1 MLGLA
6 ALSIGWSADT
16 IRSVAWSSVEFFPD
30 DLRRQV
36 LRHHLR
42 YDAGIE
48 RGLAAPPSWRAAAP
62 GSLGEALE
70 AQLDHCA
77 QSLRQPVP
85 LDDLVEEIGVL
96 AVRVL
101 DAADPLAASHADPR
115 EPRYAAAYAA
125 YVDSVRGRLRLVY
138 YGQDAAPINALDPAG
153 AVASVLERSRSLY
166 PYVGEEFYRTGA
178 LRDWRSIDDRSVA
191 YGVTA
196 ISLSRGLT
204 DLASARAW
212 RRSPPL
218 NDPRAFE
225 AIQPTILPHGG
236 TRLQALCRSRQKVDP
251 VDRLKKTLRE
261 HYVAKRERYAAP
273 RSSRWDADLLRIF
286 SESPRGGGESAV
298 RFLRR
303 HRCEIREE
311 VSRWTGEYVFT
322 LDQVIKQM
330 LARCRE
336 LKLHAT
342 GSERRLKL
350 RFCILL
356 AARASHYLY
365 RRREWHVL

>member
-1 MLGLA
+1 MSGSHRRRPGPPSRPVSRLAATLSLA
-6 ALSIGWSADT
+6 ALCIGWSPDT
-16 IRSVAWSSVEFFPD
+16 VRSVAWSSVEFFPD

-125 YVDSVRGRLRLVY
+125 YVDSVRDRLRLVY
-138 YGQDAAPINALDPAG
+138 YGQDAALIEANGPAG
-153 AVASVLERSRSLY
+153 SVAGVLERSRSLY
-166 PYVGEEFYRTGA
+166 PYLGEEFYRTGT

-191 YGVTA
+191 FGVTA

-204 DLASARAW
+204 DLANFTTAIWRLGGGQVPTPRPTPMGHVGPTVTLTLEGGFPDRAG
-212 RRSPPL
+212 
-218 NDPRAFE
+218 
-225 AIQPTILPHGG
+225 PTTGAP
-236 TRLQALCRSRQKVDP
+236 AM
-251 VDRLKKTLRE
+251 
-261 HYVAKRERYAAP
+261 P
-273 RSSRWDADLLRIF
+273 RSS
-286 SESPRGGGESAV
+286 
-298 RFLRR
+298 
-303 HRCEIREE
+303 
-311 VSRWTGEYVFT
+311 
-322 LDQVIKQM
+322 
-330 LARCRE
+330 LA
-336 LKLHAT
+336 LPPP
-342 GSERRLKL
+342 
-350 RFCILL
+350 
-356 AARASHYLY
+356 
-365 RRREWHVL
+365 

>member
-1 MLGLA
+1 VRRLAATLGLA
-6 ALSIGWSADT
+6 VLCIGWSADT

-48 RGLAAPPSWRAAAP
+48 RGLSAPPSWRAADP

-85 LDDLVEEIGVL
+85 LDELVEEIGVL

-125 YVDSVRGRLRLVY
+125 YVDSVRDRLRLVY
-138 YGQDAAPINALDPAG
+138 YGQDAAPIDALGPAG

-204 DLASARAW
+204 DLANFAASIW
-212 RRSPPL
+212 RLGGGQVPT
-218 NDPRAFE
+218 PR
-225 AIQPTILPHGG
+225 PTPMGHIGPTVTLALEGG
-236 TRLQALCRSRQKVDP
+236 FP
-251 VDRLKKTLRE
+251 GRE
-261 HYVAKRERYAAP
+261 KPAAGAPAMP
-273 RSSRWDADLLRIF
+273 RSS
-286 SESPRGGGESAV
+286 
-298 RFLRR
+298 
-303 HRCEIREE
+303 
-311 VSRWTGEYVFT
+311 
-322 LDQVIKQM
+322 
-330 LARCRE
+330 LA
-336 LKLHAT
+336 LPPP
-342 GSERRLKL
+342 
-350 RFCILL
+350 
-356 AARASHYLY
+356 
-365 RRREWHVL
+365 

>member
-1 MLGLA
+1 VRRLAVTLGLA
-6 ALSIGWSADT
+6 ALSVGWSADT

-48 RGLAAPPSWRAAAP
+48 RGLSAPPSWRAAAP

-70 AQLDHCA
+70 AQLDHCT

-85 LDDLVEEIGVL
+85 LDELVEEIGVL

-125 YVDSVRGRLRLVY
+125 YVDSVRDRLRLVY

-153 AVASVLERSRSLY
+153 AVAGVLERSRSLY

-204 DLASARAW
+204 DLANFAASIW
-212 RRSPPL
+212 RLGGGQVPT
-218 NDPRAFE
+218 PR
-225 AIQPTILPHGG
+225 PTPMGHIGPTVTLALEGG
-236 TRLQALCRSRQKVDP
+236 FP
-251 VDRLKKTLRE
+251 G
-261 HYVAKRERYAAP
+261 RERPAAGAPAMP
-273 RSSRWDADLLRIF
+273 RSS
-286 SESPRGGGESAV
+286 
-298 RFLRR
+298 
-303 HRCEIREE
+303 
-311 VSRWTGEYVFT
+311 
-322 LDQVIKQM
+322 
-330 LARCRE
+330 LA
-336 LKLHAT
+336 LPPP
-342 GSERRLKL
+342 
-350 RFCILL
+350 
-356 AARASHYLY
+356 
-365 RRREWHVL
+365 